1 MRDNLTPMD
10 SRTGTR
16 ASRLAHSTLKATGG
30 QDLVNSSKIA
40 IASRGASVMS
50 EFHFCPRC
58 AAPLGERKV
67 QGEVRSACSAN
78 CGFVHYDNPT
88 PVVAAVV
95 EHNGMVVLAHNRA
108 WPQTFRSF
116 YGLITGFLE
125 RGESAE
131 QCALREVKEELDL
144 AGTGATLI
152 GVYPFE
158 QMNQVIIA
166 YHVPANGTVALNH
179 ELDDFRHVRPGE
191 CKAWAGGTGLALRD
205 WLRSKGFEPPMLEL
219 GEKTA
224 SE

>member
-1 MRDNLTPMD
+1 
-10 SRTGTR
+10 
-16 ASRLAHSTLKATGG
+16 
-30 QDLVNSSKIA
+30 
-40 IASRGASVMS
+40 MS

-58 AAPLGERKV
+58 AAPLAERTV
-67 QGEVRSACSAN
+67 QGEVRSACAGN

-95 EHNGMVVLAHNRA
+95 EHNGMIVLAHNRA

-144 AGTGATLI
+144 VGTAATLI
-152 GVYPFE
+152 GVYPFQ

-166 YHVPANGTVALNH
+166 YHVPANGTVKLNH
-179 ELDDFRHVRPGE
+179 ELDDFCHVRPAE
-191 CKAWAGGTGLALRD
+191 CKAWSGGTGLALRD
-205 WLRSKGFEPPMLEL
+205 WLRGKGFQPAMLEVPK
-219 GEKTA
+219 KTTP
-224 SE
+224 E